1 MFSKCSECRA
11 GTGGTNQTTATTTK
25 KSPVP
30 TWVVSGT
37 EQRGRRA
44 TWRAETARSVA
55 WLALSP
61 ALCLSLSFPL
71 SLSLPLSV
79 FFFFYRECILSE
91 SIKTAP
97 GSSVFADSCG
107 ATQLKEVLVS
117 SAPRGRSL
125 ALARRGQA
133 PQRRETATQTR
144 SRTSPPA
151 PPPAPPLT
159 GRGAGG
165 RPGRRAA
172 GRVGEAAGGG
182 GPGGPRQGIRALA
195 L

>member
-1 MFSKCSECRA
+1 MTR
-11 GTGGTNQTTATTTK
+11 
-25 KSPVP
+25 
-30 TWVVSGT
+30 
-37 EQRGRRA
+37 
-44 TWRAETARSVA
+44 RAETARSDCVA
-55 WLALSP
+55 LLSRALSVS
-61 ALCLSLSFPL
+61 LFSSLSLSQYF
-71 SLSLPLSV
+71 

-125 ALARRGQA
+125 ELARRGQT
-133 PQRRETATQTR
+133 PQRKETATQTR

-165 RPGRRAA
+165 RPGPGAA
-172 GRVGEAAGGG
+172 GRVGEEAGVGAEG
-182 GPGGPRQGIRALA
+182 AGRREFALWPFKCGSGSCQFFPA
-195 L
+195 G